1 MTDTCPVCHRTAA
14 YDHIGCATELEHI
27 VESRL
32 KDFATVVRQRNEAM
46 AERDRYRDLAAKYKA
61 ELDAESAKRCETC
74 SHKVSKQD
82 YAFYWCRDRGLRVW
96 LDQSCPDWE
105 ARP

>member
-61 ELDAESAKRCETC
+61 ELDAERAKRCMTC
-74 SHKVSKQD
+74 AKFYSCDYVLSELVSRNEGFGCTK
-82 YAFYWCRDRGLRVW
+82 
-96 LDQSCPDWE
+96 WE
-105 ARP
+105 KAKESYD